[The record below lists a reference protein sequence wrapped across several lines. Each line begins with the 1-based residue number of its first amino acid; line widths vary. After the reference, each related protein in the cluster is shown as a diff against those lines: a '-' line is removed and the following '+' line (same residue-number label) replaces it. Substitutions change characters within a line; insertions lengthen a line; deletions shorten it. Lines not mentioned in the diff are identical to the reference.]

1 MINLITYCLEKYDIF
16 FNKYIVY
23 LLTKFHLIL
32 LMKIGNPFWGSTKI
46 IPHLLDF
53 WVKDEMIYQINL
65 SIIERIWEMNLKI
78 NDQEIINNSFD
89 LYKNIKLKQDK
100 IITKEEKIEL
110 IDKIK
115 IRNN

>member
-1 MINLITYCLEKYDIF
+1 
-16 FNKYIVY
+16 
-23 LLTKFHLIL
+23 
-32 LMKIGNPFWGSTKI
+32 
-46 IPHLLDF
+46 
-53 WVKDEMIYQINL
+53 
-65 SIIERIWEMNLKI
+65 MNLKI